1 MDPEILSEPRSG
13 LWCSL
18 EPDERFFRLESAAY
32 LSVSAGR
39 LNLPEKLPI
48 LWHKLYALLCCP
60 KTSLVPILDI
70 LGSAECETR
79 LDGEFGSLQSPS
91 PGAIFQG

>member
-1 MDPEILSEPRSG
+1 MDPEILSEPRSS

-18 EPDERFFRLESAAY
+18 EPDELFFRLESAAY

-48 LWHKLYALLCCP
+48 LWHKLYALLCCR
-60 KTSLVPILDI
+60 
-70 LGSAECETR
+70 R
-79 LDGEFGSLQSPS
+79 LFESRFCPFSDWPDVK
-91 PGAIFQG
+91 PD